1 MTAMTLGNQ
10 GGTGLDFGFSAE
22 DEDFQKEVR
31 NFILTEIPKELLWM
45 ERDLFTDFIW
55 PTVQKMRNALAQKGW
70 TIMHW
75 PKEYGGQDVS
85 PIRHMLFREEMAYWG
100 VAGAIAFD
108 DGPNLIGPAL
118 IQFGPQHLKSTHLAP
133 IAKAETFW
141 CQGYTEPGGG
151 SDLASVRT
159 TAVQEGNHYIINGQK
174 DYIGGAAR
182 ADWIHI
188 LARTNPQA
196 PRHQDV
202 SYFIVN
208 MKSPGITLRSL
219 DEGQGRS
226 GMLNEVF
233 FDDLRVP
240 AENIV
245 GEPDGG
251 WIVAMSTLNRQR
263 GNIELVG
270 RARSLLEDLVTYTK
284 NTTHNVGT
292 LFDVPQVRDKLGEAA
307 TRIEACR
314 MASYRLAW
322 SQQQGL
328 ASVSESSIAK
338 LLASETW
345 QWFANMAMQI
355 LGLYGPLESSSLET
369 PLKGRIEEAY
379 MSSVPETIFLGTSE
393 IHRNIIAQR
402 GLGMPSE

>member
-1 MTAMTLGNQ
+1 MDYGFTTKDQ
-10 GGTGLDFGFSAE
+10 DFR
-22 DEDFQKEVR
+22 KEVR
-31 NFILTEIPKELLWM
+31 DFILTEIPKELMWR
-45 ERDLFTDFIW
+45 ERYLFTDDIW
-55 PTVQKMRNALAQKGW
+55 PSVLKMRKTLARKGW
-70 TIMHW
+70 TTMHW
-75 PKEYGGQDVS
+75 PKEYGGQDAS
-85 PIRHMLFREEMAYWG
+85 HITHMLFREEMAYSG
-100 VAGAIAFD
+100 IGSAIAFD

-118 IQFGPQHLKSTHLAP
+118 IQFGTQNLKSTHLP
-133 IAKAETFW
+133 SIANAETFW

-159 TAVQEGNHYIINGQK
+159 TAVQDGDHYIINGQK
-174 DYIGGAAR
+174 DYIGGSAR
-182 ADWIHI
+182 ADWIHV
-188 LARTNPQA
+188 LARTSTQA

-202 SYFIVN
+202 SYFVID
-208 MKSPGITLRSL
+208 MKSPGITLRAL
-219 DEGQGRS
+219 DEAQGRS

-240 AENIV
+240 ANNIV
-245 GEPDGG
+245 GELNGG
-251 WIVAMSTLNRQR
+251 WTVAMSTLNRQR

-284 NTTHNVGT
+284 TTVHNVTT

-314 MASYRLAW
+314 MASYRVAW

-328 ASVSESSIAK
+328 ASVFESSMAK

-355 LGLYGPLESSSLET
+355 LGLYGPLEGSSVEA
-369 PLKGRIEEAY
+369 PLGGRIEEAY
-379 MSSVPETIFLGTSE
+379 MSSIPETIFLGTSE

-402 GLGMPSE
+402 GLGMPRE